1 MPYLNND
8 HIIFSI
14 SPEDKNISNSE
25 NKVCDTCIKEDVCL
39 YKNEC
44 KAAVDAINDISSKK
58 NVFIDTAIKCKKW
71 NSNASRR

>member
-8 HIIFSI
+8 HSIFSI
-14 SPEDKNISNSE
+14 SQEDKNISNSE

-44 KAAVDAINDISSKK
+44 KAAVDAIKDILSGM
-58 NVFIDTAIKCKKW
+58 NVFIDTGIKCKKW
-71 NSNASRR
+71 NINASRR